1 MMDALENDGP
11 RGRVR
16 RWWNGL
22 STRGRER
29 VLLGA
34 FFAAGL
40 GARDFLLIGSSA
52 IAMAALELADLLP
65 GATRPTAAG

>member
-1 MMDALENDGP
+1 MDALENESP

-34 FFAAGL
+34 LFAAGL
-40 GARDFLLIGSSA
+40 GARDFLLLGSSA
-52 IAMAALELADLLP
+52 VAMAALELADLLP
-65 GATRPTAAG
+65 AASRASASG